1 MRSYG
6 SQKHTPTEFFLLT
19 MLRLNS
25 TKKAKRRGEKNE
37 NCFCI
42 DKMKIKMRYVKWIW
56 WGELKEKKKQVVY
69 SFYQQAAD
77 QGQLV
82 EGRTGEK
89 THTRERERKEN
100 G

>member
-1 MRSYG
+1 
-6 SQKHTPTEFFLLT
+6 
-19 MLRLNS
+19 
-25 TKKAKRRGEKNE
+25 
-37 NCFCI
+37 
-42 DKMKIKMRYVKWIW
+42 MKIKMRYVKWIW

-89 THTRERERKEN
+89 NTHKRERKKRKWVKSWSCCFFFLLPLVLPN
-100 G
+100 CLSFGCPGASVFSLI